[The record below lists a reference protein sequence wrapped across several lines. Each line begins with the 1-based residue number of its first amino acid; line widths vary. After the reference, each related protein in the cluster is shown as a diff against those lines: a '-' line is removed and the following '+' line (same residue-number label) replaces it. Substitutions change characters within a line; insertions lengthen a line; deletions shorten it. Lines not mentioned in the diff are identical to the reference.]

1 MRKYSNFDR
10 SRGRHDLSDIDDDY
24 DPSNQDYDDEHE
36 SPRRRYESD
45 GSSYGSQENDGDGS

>member
-45 GSSYGSQENDGDGS
+45 GSSYGS